1 MKWRQIKTFIIN
13 TRCSNC
19 FTFVFMYSVDHH
31 KLNAYLYEVFCLHQN
46 LRLYCNSWNAALF
59 HMRTFRYVHQE
70 VGRVLSLPLRE
81 CRDYCELARFTTLMF
96 KWNWEIIWDEA
107 SIIIHVLLRYWHMAW
122 NGRVQHHHAIALLHM
137 VHVIHIL
144 HCMKYDVSMTY
155 IVNCSGK
162 TSIYFRQRKLMYV
175 SG

>member
-1 MKWRQIKTFIIN
+1 
-13 TRCSNC
+13 
-19 FTFVFMYSVDHH
+19 
-31 KLNAYLYEVFCLHQN
+31 
-46 LRLYCNSWNAALF
+46 
-59 HMRTFRYVHQE
+59 
-70 VGRVLSLPLRE
+70 
-81 CRDYCELARFTTLMF
+81 MF
-96 KWNWEIIWDEA
+96 KWNWEITWDEA

-144 HCMKYDVSMTY
+144 HCMKYDVSMTN

-175 SG
+175 SGWIPQKHKKYNLNIFKGWFLLNGFFKESLCQCMLFHWITNRINYGHNLFHHKMSTIPSKPRIRVVVFSIKKCH